1 MISKR
6 QARQSTPTTR
16 RLIRSLTMFA
26 AALSAITMGSTL
38 TGCGKNDSKSEDAE
52 VRVLHLAPES
62 GSLSIRI
69 EDEETQW
76 QSGVAFKATTGY
88 KNIANGTKRVR
99 VSASSGVIVDTSIGF
114 TGQKK
119 QTMIIYGGSSSLGL
133 ANLQNDISAS
143 SSGKSK
149 LRLINFSVGL
159 GSYDLYMTSNNED
172 YRTVEPKVRST
183 SGTTY
188 EVDTGSYAIKLT
200 SPGTK
205 DVLFELPARS
215 FDDRKYYNLAL
226 YNEGSGE
233 LPNAFWV
240 QQDSDTAPE
249 FITSTV
255 TRIRAANG
263 QSAVTNLNIN
273 IGGAR
278 VFTNIPFGG
287 ISSFA
292 RATSGTRNVSFI
304 DSTNGNTVASIDDAF
319 EGGRDYSVF
328 LAPNAVAFRTLDR
341 VFPPGSGKSRVRLVN
356 ATTIA
361 DLGLSLSFSPI
372 TSSVL
377 ARTAS
382 NYVEVAAGDGTP
394 ATITQGAAS
403 TPVVN
408 LSGTDLSSGRT
419 YSFVVGG
426 LPGNITLTVR
436 QDN

>member
-1 MISKR
+1 MISTR
-6 QARQSTPTTR
+6 QTRLSTPMTR
-16 RLIRSLTMFA
+16 RMMRSLAMLA
-26 AALSAITMGSTL
+26 AVFSAITMGGLL

-62 GSLSIRI
+62 GTLSLRI
-69 EDEETQW
+69 EDEDTQW
-76 QSGVAFKATTGY
+76 QSGVAFKAITSY

-99 VSASSGVIVDTSIGF
+99 VSNSSGVIVDTSIGF

-119 QTMIIYGGSSSLGL
+119 QTMIVYGGSSSLGL
-133 ANLQNDISAS
+133 ATLQNDISTS
-143 SSGKSK
+143 SSGKAK

-159 GSYDLYMTSNNED
+159 GSYDLYMTTNNED
-172 YRTVEPKVRST
+172 YRSVEPKVRST
-183 SGTTY
+183 SGTVY

-205 DVLFELPARS
+205 DVLFELPSRS

-249 FITSTV
+249 FIASTV

-263 QSAVTNLNIN
+263 QSAVTNVNIN
-273 IGGAR
+273 VGGTR

-292 RATSGTRNVSFI
+292 RATSGTRTVSFI
-304 DSTNGNTVASIDDAF
+304 DSSNGDTVASINDSF

-328 LAPNAVAFRTLDR
+328 LAPNAIAFRTLDR
-341 VFPPGSGKSRVRLVN
+341 VFPPGSGKTRVRLVN

-361 DLGLSLSFSPI
+361 DLGLSLSFSPV
-372 TSSVL
+372 TSGVL
-377 ARTAS
+377 TRTAS
-382 NYVEVAAGDGTP
+382 NYIEVTAGDGTP
-394 ATITQGAAS
+394 VTVTQGAAS

-408 LSGTDLSSGRT
+408 LSGTDLSTGRT

-426 LPGNITLTVR
+426 VPGNITLTVR